1 MLFYISLEKVGASA
15 LSFFCYLIIVN
26 RSGLYLSGFTTDKKQ
41 QILDFTQRVSLF
53 LEQHQLK
60 IDGEIWELL
69 WQDEV
74 FKTEKELQVFEVMI
88 PIKPVSH

>member
-1 MLFYISLEKVGASA
+1 MIPKSRLTY
-15 LSFFCYLIIVN
+15 YPRNLIIT
-26 RSGLYLSGFTTDKKQ
+26 RPEGLYLSGFTTDKKQ

-74 FKTEKELQVFEVMI
+74 FTTEKELQVFEVMI
-88 PIKPVSH
+88 PIKPIKPVSH

>member
-1 MLFYISLEKVGASA
+1 MIPKSRLTY
-15 LSFFCYLIIVN
+15 YPRNLIIT
-26 RSGLYLSGFTTDKKQ
+26 RPEDLYLSEFTTDKKQ

-53 LEQHQLK
+53 LEQHKLK
-60 IDGEIWELL
+60 IDGDIWELL

-74 FKTEKELQVFEVMI
+74 FTTEKELQVFEVMI